1 MSKKEIQKK
10 LDEIIDKL
18 DNNLDFFNNDNVL
31 VEIRDKLQKLY
42 AQINE

>member
-18 DNNLDFFNNDNVL
+18 DNNLDFFNNDNEL
-31 VEIRDKLQKLY
+31 VEIRDTLQKLY
-42 AQINE
+42 AQI